1 MAPPAIFY
9 HGSPHSEGVLFTSD
23 CDFESSARAPEFVD
37 GYRRLYPTSVGEES
51 YLVLDVRAIL
61 VEKGNKNV
69 CLQHQCNMY
78 SSL

>member
-9 HGSPHSEGVLFTSD
+9 HDSPHSEGVHFTAD

-37 GYRRLYPTSVGEES
+37 GYRLLYPTSVNAES

-69 CLQHQCNMY
+69 SITLIQPCVTP
-78 SSL
+78 